1 MEIRIQRA
9 LLQDYRLVADLFNKY
24 RIFYGQAPDLLLAE
38 QFIKERLE
46 KKESVIFL
54 ASGEINGASEVLG
67 FTQLYP
73 SFSSVRA
80 QKNWI
85 LNDLYVEE
93 AYRKTGVARL
103 LMKTALLF
111 AREEQGSSMQLE
123 TAPDNVAAQRLYET
137 LGFKRQPSASEYF
150 LYSLD
155 LKGPQGV
162 TTG

>member
-46 KKESVIFL
+46 NKESVIFL
-54 ASGEINGASEVLG
+54 ASGEVNGGSEVLG

-137 LGFKRQPSASEYF
+137 LGFKRKPSATEYF
-150 LYSLD
+150 HYSLD

>member
-1 MEIRIQRA
+1 MEIHIQRA
-9 LLQDYRLVADLFNKY
+9 KLQDYKLVADLFNKY
-24 RIFYGQAPDLLLAE
+24 RIFYGQKPDLLLAE

-46 KKESVIFL
+46 KQESVIFL
-54 ASGEINGASEVLG
+54 AGREKNGRPELLG

-73 SFSSVRA
+73 RFSSVRA

-93 AYRKTGVARL
+93 AHRKTGVARM

-123 TAPDNVAAQRLYET
+123 TTPDNVAAQRLYET
-137 LGFKRQPSASEYF
+137 LGFHRQPSASEYF
-150 LYSLD
+150 LYSID